1 MDERFRQLLEG
12 AEVSPSARVWES
24 VEEAITQERR
34 RRPVF
39 WWIFPSILF
48 TVLLGISASV
58 WFYFYLVRNHSTT
71 PKSYEITSTKR
82 VYHDHRHSKNELKKS
97 AQSLHTVN
105 LAIISGDS
113 KSKRANGFGKM
124 AQGEPKYKFTDKDQT
139 LSSRKLEEIESLKVR
154 NAELESLAES
164 PSLVINTTNTEK
176 FIFQK
181 KTISGMYIDL
191 GFSFGSMYYLNS
203 RKYVDPVLGE
213 GANHYNAY
221 NIRAFLGGGYRFK
234 NKVHLEGLIEYSVS
248 KSKFANVNYELNYKG
263 TVKNTQYVVSVLS
276 GKS

>member
-1 MDERFRQLLEG
+1 MSGQNSNSLMDERFRQLLEG

-154 NAELESLAES
+154 
-164 PSLVINTTNTEK
+164 
-176 FIFQK
+176 
-181 KTISGMYIDL
+181 
-191 GFSFGSMYYLNS
+191 
-203 RKYVDPVLGE
+203 
-213 GANHYNAY
+213 
-221 NIRAFLGGGYRFK
+221 
-234 NKVHLEGLIEYSVS
+234 
-248 KSKFANVNYELNYKG
+248 
-263 TVKNTQYVVSVLS
+263 
-276 GKS
+276 